1 MPNVNGL
8 HANSYYSNCNKPKNP
23 INNANILKLNGCSNK
38 PTYGDNSVGHPHN
51 FHSLA
56 RELYN
61 LAHPATE
68 PLDSNCPPL
77 ALKGSWLKKFFVNLM
92 WYTDIAGI
100 EFQHS
105 EKQKTPENTGLTRH
119 PLSYS
124 DEQCRIPSKP
134 HSRKKKPS
142 IESPGKQNPA
152 ESVPPADPQ
161 SGNAITNNAFILPG
175 TEATPLKNNE
185 RKIVQDTESGYYVI
199 ATEQDKKDLITSL
212 QRHLVAN
219 GPVNEDEGADIEFS
233 LRTIAADSAV
243 LLIPLYATDNSFS
256 DRNGPA
262 KEKIKKTADTEAK
275 DIYAKNICNEK
286 GEVQGQII
294 VLSKTFSQELLQELH
309 LDTASPP
316 LSETKQQSKK
326 RAPAAHLLMFGLNLP
341 HGKMLESV
349 IKQDYAHNSVNAG
362 NDKSTTSA
370 SSITSQIN
378 QTSPGE
384 KPEAL
389 NEIIPVKS
397 RAIFYIENPHT
408 GIRKEV
414 LLVLNPSNEGMTSGT
429 PVILLP
435 TEKDNEFVTQTSD
448 AENSE
453 QTAKKII
460 FNDSNNTWNYADDA
474 SKELNV
480 NVIEGH
486 SQINFYGDYYQIKT
500 DKKGGYLIAFEKKS
514 GVKEYLPVYRNPLS
528 GTWQSKIHNGHFAYS
543 DKDEKIIDKLAVD
556 IVSEFNYV
564 KSQDDIT
571 TWYGV
576 KEIYETHK
584 KGDPEKY
591 VWGKYIEMNGKVV
604 PVRNIL
610 QEGFK
615 VQYEVYDSK
624 NPEAKGYPIEWNGAQ
639 WVLES
644 STSIYV
650 APELEDQITA
660 DMLEKHIDTNILS
673 APDLIGIRT
682 DSSGKQYI
690 KIKGGYLSVEK
701 NQEDLFVTK
710 PNGNIIS
717 LEIIKGKL
725 HSRNDNNNN
734 LNPALNE
741 KTRSPRSVEEDK
753 CPTWSDQAKE
763 LNKFRKVNEIDES
776 EKSNKGNNIISVK
789 HRADV
794 GSHIAENSLSAFR
807 LSYQKCRPAIETDV
821 LTTADDELVIFH
833 DARIGKMMEPDY
845 YPDHDQGPNKQLKE
859 CTLAYLKTKNL
870 LDPNRQPTNDK
881 ILTIQELIQD
891 YREQKAQSFLYL
903 EVKDPKA
910 ILRVAKII
918 SDEAVTDPSL
928 LKRLIVKFNMAE
940 FPTYEDWVSGLR
952 KVGANIKVM
961 ANPVMSPNAGSR
973 LNSLTYNL
981 EQPKGVN
988 LVDNASRAVYSWSKT
1003 PNDIVPNVEV
1013 VIKNSDG
1020 FKSKILKKSPQGDYY
1035 APASLDISNTIPGTA
1050 AYMAAIVKTN
1060 GKPLGTYVPVADRP
1074 QWRKDHIPGNT
1085 VPLWNNKNKRID
1097 ITKAY
1102 YTNQSRCCYS
1112 LTDIQDGSESADN
1125 RMNVAWNLDIGANV
1139 ITSDDTNSIE
1149 LYADKQRQLNK
1160 VLVPHVSYP
1169 PQEMRSVLSW
1179 ELGYAIE
1186 PSLVGF
1192 NMKAWDG
1199 DTSAYWGGQVCLYD
1213 NPYKDSYAWLFKCNV
1228 PTGSLPDYSNVLT
1241 LKTVKTE
1248 NHGDATQ
1255 IFTKNEE
1262 YCLSAKKRNSDYI
1275 YWIKDCDITNKE
1287 THFHY
1292 NEDHYLR
1299 ALYYENDNIY
1309 INSRSERTY
1318 WATHYGLLTTTKYP
1332 QDDEWAKWKLD
1343 YDHESSFLFKD
1354 EL

>member
-1 MPNVNGL
+1 MMPNVNGL

-23 INNANILKLNGCSNK
+23 INNAHILKLNGCSNK

-105 EKQKTPENTGLTRH
+105 EKQKIPENTGLTRH

-161 SGNAITNNAFILPG
+161 SGNAITNNAFFLPG

-185 RKIVQDTESGYYVI
+185 RQIVHDTESGYYVI

-243 LLIPLYATDNSFS
+243 LLIPLYATENSFS

-309 LDTASPP
+309 LDTASSP

-326 RAPAAHLLMFGLNLP
+326 RDPAAHLLMFGLNLP

-370 SSITSQIN
+370 SLITSQIN

-389 NEIIPVKS
+389 NGIIPVKS

-414 LLVLNPSNEGMTSGT
+414 LLVLNPSNEGMTNGT

-500 DKKGGYLIAFEKKS
+500 DKKGGYLIAFEKQS

-615 VQYEVYDSK
+615 AQYEVYDSK
-624 NPEAKGYPIEWNGAQ
+624 NPDQKGYSIEWNGTQ
-639 WVLES
+639 WVLEG
-644 STSIYV
+644 STSVYV
-650 APELEDQITA
+650 SPEFEDQITT
-660 DMLEKHIDTNILS
+660 DMLEKNIDTSTLS
-673 APDLIGIRT
+673 APDSMGLRT
-682 DSSGKQYI
+682 NTDGKQYV
-690 KIKGGYLSVEK
+690 KVKDGYLRIEK
-701 NQEDLFVTK
+701 KQKELFVTK
-710 PNGNIIS
+710 PDGTIIS
-717 LEIIKGKL
+717 LETEKGKL
-725 HSRNDNNNN
+725 HSRHNNDEVQNITKDGNNR
-734 LNPALNE
+734 P
-741 KTRSPRSVEEDK
+741 PRSVNLNT
-753 CPTWSDQAKE
+753 CPTG
-763 LNKFRKVNEIDES
+763 DEQIKQYDKLS
-776 EKSNKGNNIISVK
+776 ETNTIVTVK

-794 GSHIAENSLSAFR
+794 RSHVAENSLSAFR
-807 LSYQKCRPAIETDV
+807 LAYQQCRPAIETDV

-833 DARIGKMMEPDY
+833 DMFIGKMMEPDY
-845 YPDHDQGPNKQLKE
+845 DPDKDLGPNKELEK

-870 LDPNRQPTNDK
+870 LDPNRRPTQDK
-881 ILTIQELIQD
+881 ILTVKELIQD
-891 YREQKAQSFLYL
+891 YREQKAQSLLYL
-903 EVKDPKA
+903 EVKAPKA

-918 SDEAVTDPSL
+918 SDEALKDPSL
-928 LKRLIVKFNMAE
+928 LKRLVVKFNMAE
-940 FPTYEDWVSGLR
+940 FPTYKDWVDGLR
-952 KVGANIKVM
+952 KVGANTKVM
-961 ANPVMSPNAGSR
+961 ANPVMNPNASSR
-973 LNSLTYNL
+973 LNLQRYEL
-981 EQPKGVN
+981 ENPKGLN
-988 LVDNASRAVYSWSKT
+988 LPDNASRAVYSWSKV
-1003 PNDIVPNVEV
+1003 PGDIVPNVEV
-1013 VIKNSDG
+1013 VIKNSDD
-1020 FKSKILKKSPQGDYY
+1020 FKNKILKKSPQGDYY
-1035 APASLDISNTIPGTA
+1035 APTSLDISNTIPGSA
-1050 AYMAAIVKTN
+1050 AYMAAIVKQN
-1060 GKPLGTYVPVADRP
+1060 KKALGTYIPVPDRP
-1074 QWRKDHIPGNT
+1074 MWRKDHISGKT
-1085 VPLWNNKNKRID
+1085 VPLWHNKNKRID

-1102 YTNQSRCCYS
+1102 YTNRSVCCYS
-1112 LTDIQDGSESADN
+1112 LTDIQHSSESADI
-1125 RMNVAWNLDIGANV
+1125 RMNIAWNLDIGANV
-1139 ITSDDTNSIE
+1139 ITTDDTYSTE
-1149 LYADKQRQLNK
+1149 LYADKQRKLNK
-1160 VLVPHVSYP
+1160 LLVPYISYP
-1169 PQEMRSVLSW
+1169 PGEMRSVLSW
-1179 ELGYAIE
+1179 DLGYAIG
-1186 PSLVGF
+1186 PSLAGY
-1192 NMKAWDG
+1192 NMKALGGNEYSSWG
-1199 DTSAYWGGQVCLYD
+1199 DNNAFMTIHTKILMPGYLNVMCL
-1213 NPYKDSYAWLFKCNV
+1213 
-1228 PTGSLPDYSNVLT
+1228 PTPCQT
-1241 LKTVKTE
+1241 
-1248 NHGDATQ
+1248 
-1255 IFTKNEE
+1255 I
-1262 YCLSAKKRNSDYI
+1262 
-1275 YWIKDCDITNKE
+1275 
-1287 THFHY
+1287 
-1292 NEDHYLR
+1292 
-1299 ALYYENDNIY
+1299 
-1309 INSRSERTY
+1309 INY
-1318 WATHYGLLTTTKYP
+1318 
-1332 QDDEWAKWKLD
+1332 
-1343 YDHESSFLFKD
+1343 
-1354 EL
+1354 